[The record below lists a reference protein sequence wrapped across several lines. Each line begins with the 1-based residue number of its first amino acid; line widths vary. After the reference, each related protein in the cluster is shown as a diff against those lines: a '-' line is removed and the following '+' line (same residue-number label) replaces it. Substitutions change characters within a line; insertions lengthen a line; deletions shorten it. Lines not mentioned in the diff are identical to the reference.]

1 MARTALFPPA
11 AGPEPPA
18 PGPGRA
24 ETGGGGWPGPA
35 LPHRRCRLAPPREAR
50 PRAAASR
57 NGGATR
63 RGPGRQRPGAG
74 EGGCGRSAPRLPRTS
89 SPGSRAGGAYPQLPL
104 PSTLTACVRCWQ
116 SVLESVSVAVRLPV
130 FLYKTVSADPRRS
143 SLHIVQNPTPLTHS
157 RTR

>member
-24 ETGGGGWPGPA
+24 ETGAVAGRDPPSPTVAADWPHRARPGPELRPPEMEALRGGGRAGS
-35 LPHRRCRLAPPREAR
+35 APE
-50 PRAAASR
+50 RAK
-57 NGGATR
+57 GGADVQR
-63 RGPGRQRPGAG
+63 RGFRARRPLAAGRG
-74 EGGCGRSAPRLPRTS
+74 ERTLS
-89 SPGSRAGGAYPQLPL
+89 S
-104 PSTLTACVRCWQ
+104 LTACVRCWQ

-143 SLHIVQNPTPLTHS
+143 SLHMVQNPTPLTHS